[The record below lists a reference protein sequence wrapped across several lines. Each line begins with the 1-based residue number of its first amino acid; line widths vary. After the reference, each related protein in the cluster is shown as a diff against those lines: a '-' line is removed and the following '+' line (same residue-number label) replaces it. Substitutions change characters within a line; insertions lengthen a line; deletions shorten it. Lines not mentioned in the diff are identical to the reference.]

1 MKLLRKNNSYLS
13 NKRSNASIY
22 PVLNNNIGNNNNNN
36 ISQLIKGQVNSQ
48 KNYVR
53 TTSAFFDR
61 NYNNYLVKIYRRNNS
76 LNRSVLKVNQL
87 NTLLYRL
94 KNYYN
99 EIKTYNGQKL
109 ERLNSLKKEL
119 NTNELK
125 IKNLQDFQD
134 IDLTEEKISIKNF
147 NELKLS
153 KEEIEKKLFI
163 LIEEKNKIEYSLKN
177 QEEYNRTL
185 EYMLE
190 DEQTRLFTIKKES
203 LEILEKINNLN
214 RYQKIVQSNMNIND
228 KEEEKFL
235 ELNNK
240 IDNDL
245 NIVQKVEFEQNLTN
259 DKIKYKIY
267 LKENEVKILEERIK
281 KLKGYK
287 NNDLKI
293 AKDELNVKIENAKEF
308 EKKRI
313 SDEKKCIDIINC
325 LYLIQKYLL
334 DENDYDKNKLV
345 QSEEYKLLMQLNNGT
360 NIKMKTKSN
369 FFKKE
374 ENKNNYENIYSSGGD
389 LNKESRNKLNS
400 QNTSC
405 KNNKNSL
412 FSDSVEGQNFNK
424 TTKSIL
430 EKLKKKNKI
439 PNTGRNLKNYFFKKI
454 GNKTP
459 LTFFQTCSDLIT
471 VCSEDSNK
479 LNELLKKFNSITI
492 TKKEIDD
499 FISHLLS
506 KLDFLRDQFNFFHL
520 KELNLENKKSQY
532 NKKVQDIIS
541 NHYFVFEEVTKNN
554 SKCKK
559 FLEKNEDFINKM
571 KTYNKN
577 KLDKKIIEKINQ
589 NDEIYKS
596 EEDMINFDNDD
607 IKVNT
612 IDENDI
618 VFLSAKKIIMNTKEF
633 FFTCYDILK
642 TIINKTNSN
651 EDTNLKTDKKNNQ
664 NKTEENNELSS
675 KENNNSEDKNNKF
688 IQIYK
693 KLDEFLKNK
702 EIIITDDYKLLLQYI
717 KDLINFCKENENII
731 SKEDLDDI
739 NLNLYQ
745 KFYDPEKVEQK
756 IDKLFMEQ
764 FLTKNSPNFNDIYT
778 YFISLSDQVM
788 ENIKEIYDL
797 IHSKENEEFLKENI
811 NSHKISDEDI
821 NLKNFPYTSKNNH
834 SKETKKNKQKQ
845 KRKYTRGSSGNKSVI
860 SFKSN
865 NIYGANK
872 FTELSID
879 EEDNMNYENQPT
891 KKKVVKKK
899 RILSSVDNNVINRL
913 YIPFLE
919 KTTYLRKLN
928 PNIQSIKQMTSSSS
942 KAFYNIKKMIGK
954 IDVVS
959 NQMKIYNNPNLD
971 VTQLCD
977 NTYNSLVK
985 LVYKITD
992 GKKFGKRKY
1001 RLASK

>member
-61 NYNNYLVKIYRRNNS
+61 NYNNYLVKIYRKNNS
-76 LNRSVLKVNQL
+76 SNRSVLKVNQL

-109 ERLNSLKKEL
+109 NILNSLKKEL

-190 DEQTRLFTIKKES
+190 DEQTRLFTIKKDS

-325 LYLIQKYLL
+325 LFLIQKYLL

-345 QSEEYKLLMQLNNGT
+345 QSDEYKLLMQLNNGT

-374 ENKNNYENIYSSGGD
+374 ENKNNYENIYSGGD
-389 LNKESRNKLNS
+389 LNKESRNK
-400 QNTSC
+400 
-405 KNNKNSL
+405 
-412 FSDSVEGQNFNK
+412 
-424 TTKSIL
+424 
-430 EKLKKKNKI
+430 
-439 PNTGRNLKNYFFKKI
+439 
-454 GNKTP
+454 
-459 LTFFQTCSDLIT
+459 
-471 VCSEDSNK
+471 
-479 LNELLKKFNSITI
+479 
-492 TKKEIDD
+492 
-499 FISHLLS
+499 
-506 KLDFLRDQFNFFHL
+506 
-520 KELNLENKKSQY
+520 
-532 NKKVQDIIS
+532 
-541 NHYFVFEEVTKNN
+541 
-554 SKCKK
+554 
-559 FLEKNEDFINKM
+559 
-571 KTYNKN
+571 
-577 KLDKKIIEKINQ
+577 
-589 NDEIYKS
+589 
-596 EEDMINFDNDD
+596 
-607 IKVNT
+607 
-612 IDENDI
+612 
-618 VFLSAKKIIMNTKEF
+618 
-633 FFTCYDILK
+633 
-642 TIINKTNSN
+642 
-651 EDTNLKTDKKNNQ
+651 
-664 NKTEENNELSS
+664 
-675 KENNNSEDKNNKF
+675 
-688 IQIYK
+688 
-693 KLDEFLKNK
+693 
-702 EIIITDDYKLLLQYI
+702 
-717 KDLINFCKENENII
+717 
-731 SKEDLDDI
+731 
-739 NLNLYQ
+739 
-745 KFYDPEKVEQK
+745 
-756 IDKLFMEQ
+756 
-764 FLTKNSPNFNDIYT
+764 
-778 YFISLSDQVM
+778 
-788 ENIKEIYDL
+788 
-797 IHSKENEEFLKENI
+797 
-811 NSHKISDEDI
+811 
-821 NLKNFPYTSKNNH
+821 
-834 SKETKKNKQKQ
+834 
-845 KRKYTRGSSGNKSVI
+845 
-860 SFKSN
+860 
-865 NIYGANK
+865 
-872 FTELSID
+872 
-879 EEDNMNYENQPT
+879 
-891 KKKVVKKK
+891 
-899 RILSSVDNNVINRL
+899 
-913 YIPFLE
+913 
-919 KTTYLRKLN
+919 
-928 PNIQSIKQMTSSSS
+928 
-942 KAFYNIKKMIGK
+942 
-954 IDVVS
+954 
-959 NQMKIYNNPNLD
+959 
-971 VTQLCD
+971 
-977 NTYNSLVK
+977 
-985 LVYKITD
+985 
-992 GKKFGKRKY
+992 
-1001 RLASK
+1001 